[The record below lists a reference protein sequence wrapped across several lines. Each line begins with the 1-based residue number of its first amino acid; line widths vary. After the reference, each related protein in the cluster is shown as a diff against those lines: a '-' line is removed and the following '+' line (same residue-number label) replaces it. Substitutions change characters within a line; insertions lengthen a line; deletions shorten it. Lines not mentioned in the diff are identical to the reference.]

1 LKEKVRAYPSDTAI
15 SPLRLV
21 FQFIQLLERLVP
33 ALGDHHMRVAIL
45 SWAVATNMGLGSLT
59 VKVLVRA
66 SLVHDLG
73 MFLSN
78 PWWDDEPHEDHE
90 DEAAIDY
97 WESIS
102 ALEGLQEELSQ
113 RGGIPRH
120 ARTGYDLIR
129 RLPPLEKLA
138 PLILLHHH
146 PYRILKD
153 LDLEEEKKTA
163 AAIMNACDRLAGAFL
178 LKEDGPLSRKRI
190 LKMLASLAAS
200 GELDPNAVS
209 VLQKLLEKRDHLW
222 SSMTYPN
229 WWQRELLS
237 IADEVVFLSLDE
249 LSHFMETLSQVI
261 DAKSPFTKKHTL
273 HVVQTAVFL
282 GKEMGLT
289 EREIKTLRLAA
300 FMHDLGKIATPNAI
314 LHKAHSLTPEEWTLM
329 RQHVYLSYLLF
340 KDFDKLN
347 DVAFVAATH
356 HERLDGSGYPWG
368 VSGDQLTLLSL
379 ILQVAD
385 IYAAM
390 REDRPYRKGFPHEKA
405 TESLKKSASEGKI
418 SGAAVEALVRS
429 KALQGL
435 SFDLE
440 TIPLKTYCDV
450 SPEQMA
456 ISELEHP
463 ANAKGPDSD
472 PLLGLPPTAS
482 SLLTKP
488 CCPSPLKAQ

>member
-1 LKEKVRAYPSDTAI
+1 MKEKVRTHPSDIAI
-15 SPLRLV
+15 SALRVV
-21 FQFIQLLERLVP
+21 FQFVLLLERLVP

-45 SWAVATNMGLGSLT
+45 SWAVATNMGFGSRA
-59 VKVLVRA
+59 VKSLVRA
-66 SLVHDLG
+66 SLIHDLG

-78 PWWDDEPHEDHE
+78 PWWDDEPHEDRE
-90 DEAAIDY
+90 DEATIDY
-97 WESIS
+97 WEGIS
-102 ALEGLQEELSQ
+102 ALEELQEELLQ

-129 RLPPLEKLA
+129 RLPPLEELA
-138 PLILLHHH
+138 LPILFHHH
-146 PYRILKD
+146 PYRLLKR
-153 LDLEEEKKTA
+153 LDLKEEEKAA
-163 AAIMNACDRLAGAFL
+163 AAIMNACDRLAGAFFP
-178 LKEDGPLSRKRI
+178 KEDGPSSRKRI

-200 GELDPNAVS
+200 GELDPNVVS
-209 VLQKLLEKRDHLW
+209 ALQKLLEKRDHLW
-222 SSMTYPN
+222 SSMAHPN

-237 IADEVVFLSLDE
+237 IADEAVFLSLDE
-249 LSHFMETLSQVI
+249 LSHFMEMLSQVI

-273 HVVQTAVFL
+273 HVAQTAVSL

-314 LHKAHSLTPEEWTLM
+314 LHKTHSLTPEEWTLM

-347 DVAFVAATH
+347 DIAYVAATH

-390 REDRPYRKGFPHEKA
+390 REDRPYRKGLSHEKA
-405 TESLKKSASEGKI
+405 VESLKKSASEGKI
-418 SGAAVEALVRS
+418 SGAVVEALVRS
-429 KALQGL
+429 KALQDF
-435 SFDLE
+435 SFDLKA
-440 TIPLKTYCDV
+440 TPPKTYYGV
-450 SPEQMA
+450 SSKQIA
-456 ISELEHP
+456 IFEHP
-463 ANAKGPDSD
+463 ANAKGLNSD
-472 PLLGLPPTAS
+472 P
-482 SLLTKP
+482 
-488 CCPSPLKAQ
+488 